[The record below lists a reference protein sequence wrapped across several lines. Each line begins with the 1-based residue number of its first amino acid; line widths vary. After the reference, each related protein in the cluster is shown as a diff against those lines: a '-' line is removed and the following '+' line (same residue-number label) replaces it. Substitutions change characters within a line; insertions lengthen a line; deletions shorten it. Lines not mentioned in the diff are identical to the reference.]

1 MLFRFI
7 KNKST
12 RPKSGYPQGKKPG
25 NTIFDSESIATI
37 TDLPLP
43 CNKSDV
49 EAFLDDLFD
58 RALDPKSLAKK
69 KNKSILL
76 STLDQRR
83 LQMISNSRV
92 DPSARRRGLTN
103 LLQKKSSSINE
114 QNGTKKKIKTDK
126 KRTTKSK
133 KKRHEQL
140 NINNN
145 NNNNSNLLENSFTSF
160 TNENDFILPQVGY
173 SSRIENYI
181 YEPNHETFYRDVT
194 F

>member
-1 MLFRFI
+1 MYR
-7 KNKST
+7 
-12 RPKSGYPQGKKPG
+12 
-25 NTIFDSESIATI
+25 FDSESIATI

-69 KNKSILL
+69 KNKAALL

-103 LLQKKSSSINE
+103 LLQKKSTIRSSSIND
-114 QNGTKKKIKTDK
+114 QNGPKKKIKNEK
-126 KRTTKSK
+126 KRSKPK
-133 KKRHEQL
+133 KKHHEQL
-140 NINNN
+140 NTN
-145 NNNNSNLLENSFTSF
+145 NNNNSTMIEDSFTSF
-160 TNENDFILPQVGY
+160 TNENEFILPQVGY

-181 YEPNHETFYRDVT
+181 RGSKRQSNNYNRREVKSIVNL
-194 F
+194 